1 MRPSLIRRKH
11 YAAVMLALCSSG
23 AGHFE
28 RMHCGRQDASPQRR
42 VLALLAKR
50 FVREYNAGQAEFLL
64 NGYLILGSKP
74 LSLYKI

>member
-1 MRPSLIRRKH
+1 
-11 YAAVMLALCSSG
+11 
-23 AGHFE
+23 
-28 RMHCGRQDASPQRR
+28 MHCGRQDASPQRR